1 MNVMVVIL
9 ISLICYLALCFVLS
23 KIFEKINI
31 KKGYAYIPFF
41 NFVKLLEKADLKWYY
56 IFGFLISPINIWFS
70 VYFNIKLGKK
80 FNKSNGFIVG
90 MILLPIIF
98 YIILAFNK
106 DKYDSKVV
114 YEKSGF
120 KLATVLVS
128 VLTVACF
135 ATVSIPF
142 IFNSI
147 TKGLDLAGGF
157 EILYKVTSAD
167 DKTKK
172 LTKEDLESAYKTM
185 VRRIDKLG
193 VSEPEISIEGND
205 KIRVKL
211 AGVKN
216 PDEARDYITVTGEL
230 TFRDS
235 SDNKL
240 MDKSVISGAKVS
252 ADSDGNPAILLN
264 VKDKDL
270 FYETTNK
277 ISQTSDQL
285 IVIWLDYDKSSGDSY
300 KTSKDKCGDFEDE
313 NTVKCLSAA
322 TVKEGFS
329 SNVIIQGNFT
339 YDQAKTLVD
348 LINSGSSNVKY
359 EEISSK
365 TVTAEFGTNSL
376 YKTEIASIIGVAA
389 IIVFMICFYRFSGL
403 ISSLSILIYTSLVF
417 LVFYLIDGVL
427 TLTGIGALVLGIGMA
442 VDACVITN
450 ERIKE
455 ELRKG
460 KSLKTAFI
468 NGNKESFSS
477 IFDSNVT
484 TLIIALILFAFG
496 ESSVKGFATMLIIN
510 LIMTMLIIVIINRFI
525 TKLFVNTKFFDNKT
539 KAFVNYD
546 PNKEVKKSKFNFVT
560 NFKTH
565 FIAPIIV
572 FMLAVIVTIITGV
585 NLGVD
590 FKGGSDISVV
600 SNSKINPNE
609 VEKSVQDLGYK
620 VSDVTTQNDSTVY
633 VKVEDVLTE
642 NEIKTTQNKLEDK
655 YDAKIEIA
663 VVSNVVK
670 RDLIKNAII
679 ALLFAFVGIAL
690 YISLRYKFSYAVS
703 ALIALAQDIIMM
715 FCLFS
720 IFNIEINTM
729 YIAAI
734 LTIVGYSINNTI
746 VIFDRIREN
755 MKIMKLENKKSK
767 EDYDKLVDAS
777 IKQTLFRSINTTITT
792 MLPIITL
799 LLFGAREIF
808 EFNIAILFGL
818 IAGAYSSVFLSAQI
832 WRRIELRPK
841 KEKKTTKKDNKKNNK
856 KNGKKDKKQ
865 PEELLVKGINS

>member
-23 KIFEKINI
+23 KIFAKINI

-285 IVIWLDYDKSSGDSY
+285 IVIWLDYDKASGDSY

-560 NFKTH
+560 NFKAH

-572 FMLAVIVTIITGV
+572 FVLAVIVTIITGV

-767 EDYDKLVDAS
+767 EDYDKLVDTS

-856 KNGKKDKKQ
+856 KEKKQ

>member
-23 KIFEKINI
+23 KIFAKINI

-114 YEKSGF
+114 YEKGGF

-277 ISQTSDQL
+277 ISQTSDKL

-300 KTSKDKCGDFEDE
+300 KTSEDKCGDFEDE

-560 NFKTH
+560 NFKAH

-572 FMLAVIVTIITGV
+572 FVLAVIVTIITGV

-703 ALIALAQDIIMM
+703 ALIALANDIIMM

-767 EDYDKLVDAS
+767 EDYDKLVDTS

-841 KEKKTTKKDNKKNNK
+841 KEKKITKKDNKKNDK
-856 KNGKKDKKQ
+856 KNSKKEKKQ

>member
-23 KIFEKINI
+23 KIFAKINI

-277 ISQTSDQL
+277 ISQTSDKL

-300 KTSKDKCGDFEDE
+300 ITSKDKCGDFEDE

-546 PNKEVKKSKFNFVT
+546 PNKEVKKSKFNFAT
-560 NFKTH
+560 NFKSH

-572 FMLAVIVTIITGV
+572 FVLAVIVTIITGV

-600 SNSKINPNE
+600 SNSKINSNE

-767 EDYDKLVDAS
+767 EDYDKLVDTS

-841 KEKKTTKKDNKKNNK
+841 KEKKITKKDNKKNDK
-856 KNGKKDKKQ
+856 KNSKKEKKQ

>member
-23 KIFEKINI
+23 KIFAKINI

-285 IVIWLDYDKSSGDSY
+285 IVIWLDYDKASGDSY

-572 FMLAVIVTIITGV
+572 FVLAVIVTIITGV

-703 ALIALAQDIIMM
+703 ALIALANDIIMM

-841 KEKKTTKKDNKKNNK
+841 KEKKTTKKDNKKNSK
-856 KNGKKDKKQ
+856 KEKKQ

>member
-1 MNVMVVIL
+1 
-9 ISLICYLALCFVLS
+9 
-23 KIFEKINI
+23 
-31 KKGYAYIPFF
+31 
-41 NFVKLLEKADLKWYY
+41 
-56 IFGFLISPINIWFS
+56 
-70 VYFNIKLGKK
+70 
-80 FNKSNGFIVG
+80 
-90 MILLPIIF
+90 
-98 YIILAFNK
+98 
-106 DKYDSKVV
+106 
-114 YEKSGF
+114 
-120 KLATVLVS
+120 
-128 VLTVACF
+128 
-135 ATVSIPF
+135 
-142 IFNSI
+142 
-147 TKGLDLAGGF
+147 
-157 EILYKVTSAD
+157 
-167 DKTKK
+167 
-172 LTKEDLESAYKTM
+172 
-185 VRRIDKLG
+185 
-193 VSEPEISIEGND
+193 
-205 KIRVKL
+205 
-211 AGVKN
+211 
-216 PDEARDYITVTGEL
+216 
-230 TFRDS
+230 
-235 SDNKL
+235 
-240 MDKSVISGAKVS
+240 
-252 ADSDGNPAILLN
+252 
-264 VKDKDL
+264 
-270 FYETTNK
+270 
-277 ISQTSDQL
+277 
-285 IVIWLDYDKSSGDSY
+285 
-300 KTSKDKCGDFEDE
+300 
-313 NTVKCLSAA
+313 
-322 TVKEGFS
+322 
-329 SNVIIQGNFT
+329 
-339 YDQAKTLVD
+339 
-348 LINSGSSNVKY
+348 
-359 EEISSK
+359 
-365 TVTAEFGTNSL
+365 
-376 YKTEIASIIGVAA
+376 
-389 IIVFMICFYRFSGL
+389 MICFYRFSGL

-546 PNKEVKKSKFNFVT
+546 SNKEVKKSKFNFVT

-572 FMLAVIVTIITGV
+572 FVLAVIVTIITGV

-703 ALIALAQDIIMM
+703 ALIALANDIIMM

-767 EDYDKLVDAS
+767 EDYDKLVDTS

-841 KEKKTTKKDNKKNNK
+841 KEKKNSKKDNKKNDKKNNK
-856 KNGKKDKKQ
+856 KEKKQ

>member
-23 KIFEKINI
+23 KIFAKINI

-285 IVIWLDYDKSSGDSY
+285 IVIWLDYDKASGDSY

-389 IIVFMICFYRFSGL
+389 IIVFMICFYRFSGF

-546 PNKEVKKSKFNFVT
+546 PNKEVKKSKFNFAT
-560 NFKTH
+560 NFKAH

-572 FMLAVIVTIITGV
+572 FVLAIIVTIITGV

-600 SNSKINPNE
+600 SNSKINSNE
-609 VEKSVQDLGYK
+609 VKKSVQDLGYK

-703 ALIALAQDIIMM
+703 ALIALANDIIMM

-767 EDYDKLVDAS
+767 EDYDKLVDTS

-841 KEKKTTKKDNKKNNK
+841 KEKKNSKKDNKKNDKKNNK
-856 KNGKKDKKQ
+856 KEKKQ

>member
-23 KIFEKINI
+23 KIFAKINI

-285 IVIWLDYDKSSGDSY
+285 IVIWLDYDKASGDSY

-560 NFKTH
+560 NFKAH

-572 FMLAVIVTIITGV
+572 FVLAVIVTIITGV

-703 ALIALAQDIIMM
+703 ALIALANDIIMM

-767 EDYDKLVDAS
+767 EDYDKLVDTS

-841 KEKKTTKKDNKKNNK
+841 KEKKNSKKDNKKNSK
-856 KNGKKDKKQ
+856 KEKKQ

>member
-1 MNVMVVIL
+1 MNLIVVIL

-23 KIFEKINI
+23 KIFKKINI

-41 NFVKLLEKADLKWYY
+41 NFVKLIEKADLKWYY
-56 IFGFLISPINIWFS
+56 IFGFLIIPINIWF
-70 VYFNIKLGKK
+70 YIYINIKLGKK
-80 FNKSNGFIVG
+80 FNKSNAFIIG

-106 DKYDSKVV
+106 DKYDTKII
-114 YEKSGF
+114 YEKNGF
-120 KLATVLVS
+120 KLTTVLVCM
-128 VLTVACF
+128 LTF
-135 ATVSIPF
+135 AVIATISIPY
-142 IFNSI
+142 IFNNI

-167 DKTKK
+167 DKDSK

-211 AGVKN
+211 AGVKD

-240 MDKSVISGAKVS
+240 MDKSVISGAKLS
-252 ADSDGNPAILLN
+252 SDSDGNPAILLN

-285 IVIWLDYDKSSGDSY
+285 IVIWLDYDKSVGDSY
-300 KTSKDKCGDFEDE
+300 KTADCGNFENE
-313 NTVKCLSAA
+313 KTVKCLSAA

-376 YKTEIASIIGVAA
+376 YKTEIASVIGIIA
-389 IIVFMICFYRFSGL
+389 IIIFMICFYKFSGF

-417 LVFYLIDGVL
+417 LIFYLIDGVL

-510 LIMTMLIIVIINRFI
+510 LIMTMLIIVIINRLI
-525 TKLFVNTKFFDNKT
+525 TKLFVNTKFFDNRI
-539 KAFVNYD
+539 KAFINYNSKKEIKK
-546 PNKEVKKSKFNFVT
+546 NKINFTTKF
-560 NFKTH
+560 KMH
-565 FIAPIIV
+565 FIAPIII
-572 FMLAVIVTIITGV
+572 FILAIIVTIITGV

-590 FKGGSDISVV
+590 FKGGSDISIV
-600 SNSKINPNE
+600 SNNSINENN
-609 VEKSVQDLGYK
+609 VENSVKKLGYK
-620 VSDVTTQNDSTVY
+620 VSDITKQNDNVVY
-633 VKVEDVLTE
+633 VKVEDVLKE
-642 NEIKTTQNKLEDK
+642 EQIKNTKNKLEEE

-679 ALLFAFVGIAL
+679 ALLFAFVGITL
-690 YISLRYKFSYAVS
+690 YISIRYKFSYAVS
-703 ALIALAQDIIMM
+703 ALIALANDIIMM

-755 MKIMKLENKKSK
+755 MKIMRLENKKSK
-767 EDYDKLVDAS
+767 EEYDNLVDTS
-777 IKQTLFRSINTTITT
+777 IKQTLFRSVNTTITT

-841 KEKKTTKKDNKKNNK
+841 KENKNSKKDNKKNDK
-856 KNGKKDKKQ
+856 KNSKKEKKQ